1 MTSQLDP
8 IDVSAMISDGYRR
21 YLRSL
26 LPLRDPALAGA
37 LAERIAH
44 SPLLSKGP
52 LLEATPAH
60 QTGRTPR
67 ELIEEGVLSPGF
79 TSPTGPAVHLDRPLY
94 THQEEAIRKARQGRN
109 LVVATGTGS
118 GKTESFLLPILNELQ
133 AEHERGELGPGVRAI
148 LLYPMNALA
157 NDQLKRLREALLA
170 TSPHITF
177 GRYTGETKESEKE
190 ALEAFT
196 SLHPGQEPP
205 PNELLSRERMRQS
218 PPHLL
223 LTNYAMLEY
232 LLLRPADLDL
242 FEGEHAGHW
251 KFIAVDEAHVYD
263 GAKAAELAMLLRRL
277 RDRVARGQEL
287 QCIATSATVGDDASA
302 VTTFAQRLFDA
313 PFDWDDGDPTR
324 QDLIR
329 ATHRDT
335 MPDST
340 WGPLSALD
348 YRAIRED
355 DDPGQALRAVA
366 ARYGAEAPSAFA
378 LLAGER
384 RLQYLRVSLARGGP
398 RPLDELAEDLF
409 EAVPETTSAAEGL
422 TVADRVRALA
432 DLVALAS
439 AIRDTDGT
447 PLLSARYHLFTR
459 ATDGAFACLTDQGP
473 HVSLARHETCETCAA
488 PSFEIGSCKRCG
500 DLYLVG
506 SIEAQGNG
514 ARLLPQSSQHK
525 TPEWLHLGSTPI
537 TIDDDDH
544 TLESANKLNTRTAYL
559 CVGCGTL
566 ADSPS
571 AACAIACADRSL
583 REVRLIK
590 TRGDRAARCLSC
602 GALGTHTLRRFES
615 GNDASAAVVA
625 TSLYQALPEDADAQV
640 ADQPGGGRKLLMFN
654 DSRQSAA
661 FFAPYLETS
670 YGTFQ
675 HRRLI
680 LEGMTEIH
688 DPDDELRVDDLI
700 DETAQAAKRAGLFDR
715 RVSKRQRAATVGP
728 WVMSELVSTDDR
740 QSLEG
745 RGLLKVDLT
754 RPEGVR
760 LPPAFT
766 ERLGLDEAEV
776 WDLFGELVRT
786 LRQQGALSMPE
797 GVVADDEA
805 FAPRLG
811 PVYVRRDGADR
822 GRKVIS
828 WLPTSGQNRRLNYL
842 ERVLGRLGV
851 SEEDA
856 PARKVLEKVWDLL
869 RDAREGW
876 FVSTDD
882 RVLGTLHQVDHEGVE
897 VSLVTPR
904 SAPHQCD
911 ACRRLHPVSVRGV
924 CPTMNCPGTLLPY
937 DIPDPDKDTDHYR
950 YLYRTL
956 NPVALRAQEHTAQW
970 SAREAANVQ
979 QEFVRGRVNAL
990 SCSTTFELGVDVGE
1004 LQSVFMRNMPPT
1016 TANYVQRAG
1025 RAGRRSDSAAL
1036 VVTYAQRRS
1045 HDLFRYQ
1052 EPEKMIA
1059 GEVRAPYV
1067 PLANIR
1073 IDRRHAHSVAMAAFF
1088 RHWFQTTG
1096 ESWTKVGEFFRSGDE
1111 DEPAPVTRVADFLSP
1126 VPDHVTEAL
1135 LRILPAE
1142 IGEEIDV
1149 AGGGWV
1155 GDLIELLEKIR
1166 MEVHQ
1171 DVEDFERR
1179 RVEAFE
1185 ARNDALA
1192 ERFGKTI
1199 NTVVKR
1205 SLLGFLATRNVLPK
1219 YGFPVDTVELRTHH
1233 SGERVGRR
1241 LELARDRSSAIYEYA
1256 PGSSIIAG
1264 GKKWTSAGVYRLP
1277 GRELHHQHY
1286 RVCDDCGFYDESK
1299 DPLEGVCRSCG
1310 VAARGGRTKYIVPE
1324 FGFVASAKVQP
1335 AGTTPPQRSWHGFT
1349 SVLRL
1354 AADPENHVW
1363 PLPGG
1368 GDVLCQAGSRG
1379 ELVAISDGPGGHG
1392 YRICDWCGWG
1402 TGTATGKTPTEHES
1416 PLKGNRC
1423 TGPLAHLSLA
1433 HRYETDIVE
1442 ISFGARLDIGR
1453 SSEQVR
1459 YSLLYALLE
1468 GASSA
1473 LDISRDDIDGATFRR
1488 TAGTMAL
1495 VLFDTV
1501 PGGAGGASRIAS
1513 SFPQVLTAAHA
1524 RVDSC
1529 DCGAETSCYSC
1540 LRNYRNQHFHDRLR
1554 RDAALRALE
1563 SLLG

>member
-1 MTSQLDP
+1 MTSQIDP
-8 IDVSAMISDGYRR
+8 IDVSAMISGGYRR

-26 LPLRDPALAGA
+26 LPVRDTA
-37 LAERIAH
+37 LAEALADQITD

-52 LLEATPAH
+52 LLEATPSYE
-60 QTGRTPR
+60 TGRTPR
-67 ELIEEGVLSPGF
+67 ELITEGVLSPGF
-79 TSPTGPAVHLDRPLY
+79 GSLSGPAVHLDRPLY
-94 THQEEAIRKARQGRN
+94 THQEEAIRKAREGRN

-118 GKTESFLLPILNELQ
+118 GKTESFLLPILNELEAQ
-133 AEHERGELGPGVRAI
+133 HERGELGPGVRAI

-157 NDQLKRLREALLA
+157 NDQLKRLRETLLA
-170 TSPHITF
+170 HSPHITF
-177 GRYTGETKESEKE
+177 GRYTGETKETERQ
-190 ALEAFT
+190 ALDSFRA
-196 SLHPGQEPP
+196 LHPGRDPL
-205 PNELLSRERMRQS
+205 PNELLSREHMRRN

-251 KFIAVDEAHVYD
+251 RFIALDEAHVYD

-277 RDRVARGQEL
+277 RDRVAPGQAL
-287 QCIATSATVGDDASA
+287 QCIATSATVGDDPGA

-313 PFDWDDGDPTR
+313 PFMWDDGDPAQ

-335 MPDST
+335 VPDST

-348 YRAIRED
+348 YQAVRRA
-355 DDPGQALRAVA
+355 DDPGLALRGA
-366 ARYGAEAPSAFA
+366 ASQHGAKGTDPFT

-384 RLQYLRVSLARGGP
+384 RIQHLRVLLARGGP
-398 RPLDELAEDLF
+398 RPLDELAEELF
-409 EAVPETTSAAEGL
+409 EAVPGTEGPGGEL
-422 TVADRVRALA
+422 TAADRLRVLT

-439 AIRDTDGT
+439 AIRDADGN

-459 ATDGAFACLTDQGP
+459 ATDGAFTCLTEQGP
-473 HVSLARHETCETCAA
+473 HVSLARHETCPACSASA
-488 PSFEIGSCKRCG
+488 FEVGSCKRCG

-506 SIEAQGNG
+506 SIEAYGSG
-514 ARLLPQSSQHK
+514 LRLLPQSPHQK
-525 TPEWLHLGSTPI
+525 APDWLHLGSTPI
-537 TIDDDDH
+537 TLDDDDD
-544 TLESANKLNTRTAYL
+544 TLEAPHKINPQTRYL

-566 ADSPS
+566 SESPTG
-571 AACAIACADRSL
+571 ACAVECTDRSL
-583 REVRLIK
+583 REGRLIK

-625 TSLYQALPEDADAQV
+625 TALYQALPEDADDRV

-661 FFAPYLETS
+661 FFAPYLEGS
-670 YGTFQ
+670 YQLFQ
-675 HRRLI
+675 RRRLI
-680 LEGMTEIH
+680 LDGMMEIH
-688 DPDDELRVDDLI
+688 DPDDDLRVDDLV
-700 DETAQAAKRAGLFDR
+700 DATARTAKNAGQFDR
-715 RVSKRQRAATVGP
+715 KVSRRQRTATVAP

-745 RGLLKVDLT
+745 RGLLRVGMT
-754 RPEGVR
+754 RPEGVK

-766 ERLGLDEAEV
+766 SRLGLAENEV

-786 LRQQGALSMPE
+786 LRQQGALTMPE
-797 GVVADDEA
+797 DVAADDEV

-811 PVYVRRDGADR
+811 PVYVRQTGADR
-822 GRKVIS
+822 TRKVIS

-842 ERVLGRLGV
+842 RRVLERLEATANPV
-851 SEEDA
+851 M
-856 PARKVLEKVWDLL
+856 VLEKVWELL
-869 RDAREGW
+869 RSTSEGW
-876 FVSTDD
+876 LVPSEV
-882 RVLGTLHQVDHEGVE
+882 RGLGTVFQVDHEGLE
-897 VSLVTPR
+897 LSLVTPETT
-904 SAPHQCD
+904 PYQCD

-924 CPTMNCPGTLLPY
+924 CPTMNCPGTLHPY
-937 DIPDPDKDTDHYR
+937 EIPDPDKDTDHYR
-950 YLYRTL
+950 HLYRTL
-956 NPVALRAQEHTAQW
+956 NPVPLSAQEHTAQW
-970 SAREAANVQ
+970 SAQEAARIQ
-979 QEFVRGRVNAL
+979 QEFVKGRVNAL

-1052 EPEKMIA
+1052 EPEKMIS

-1067 PLANIR
+1067 PLANVR
-1073 IDRRHAHSVAMAAFF
+1073 IDRRHAHSVALAAFF
-1088 RHWFQTTG
+1088 RHWFQETG
-1096 ESWTKVGEFFRSGDE
+1096 ESWGAVGQFFLGGTEGGR
-1111 DEPAPVTRVADFLSP
+1111 APVTRVREYLSP
-1126 VPDHVTEAL
+1126 VPEHVTDAL
-1135 LRILPAE
+1135 RRILPEE
-1142 IGEEIDV
+1142 IAEEIDV
-1149 AGGGWV
+1149 EGGGWV
-1155 GDLIELLEKIR
+1155 HGLTELLETLRLEID
-1166 MEVHQ
+1166 Q
-1171 DVEDFERR
+1171 DVADFERR

-1185 ARNDALA
+1185 ARRDALA

-1205 SLLGFLATRNVLPK
+1205 PLLGFLATRNVLPK

-1233 SGERVGRR
+1233 SGEPVGRR
-1241 LELARDRSSAIYEYA
+1241 LELARDLSSAIYEYA
-1256 PGSSIIAG
+1256 PGGSIIAG

-1277 GRELHHQHY
+1277 GRELHPHHY
-1286 RVCDDCGFYDESK
+1286 RVCTACGYYDESK
-1299 DPLEGVCRSCG
+1299 DPLDGVCRACG
-1310 VAARGGRTKYIVPE
+1310 VVARGGRTKYIVPE
-1324 FGFVASAKVQP
+1324 FGFVAGASVQP

-1354 AADPENHVW
+1354 AAEPEDHVW

-1368 GDVLCQAGSRG
+1368 GEVLCRAGSRG
-1379 ELVAISDGPGGHG
+1379 ELVAISDGPAGQG
-1392 YRICDWCGWG
+1392 YRICGWCGWG
-1402 TGTATGKTPTEHES
+1402 TGTASGKVPTEHAN
-1416 PLKGNRC
+1416 PLKGSSC
-1423 TGPLAHLSLA
+1423 SGPLSHLSLA

-1442 ISFGARLDIGR
+1442 ISFGGRLDIGR
-1453 SSEQVR
+1453 SPDQTR

-1488 TAGTMAL
+1488 AAGTMAL

-1501 PGGAGGASRIAS
+1501 PGGAGGATRIAS
-1513 SFPQVLTAAHA
+1513 AFPEVLEAARA
-1524 RVDSC
+1524 RVGSC
-1529 DCGAETSCYSC
+1529 DCGSETSCYGC

-1554 RDAALRALE
+1554 RDAALHALDA
-1563 SLLG
+1563 LL